1 MEDNHTYGFSRPD
14 ANALVDSIGV
24 TGQEGVE
31 HPEFAVRMMP
41 NYVRHAVAPSGG
53 IPAKSGSTMG
63 SASCTLQTCSAS
75 GVLSNGGSG
84 TVYNPSTTA
93 IAGSAAIVYMVNSAG
108 LRVAIVESC
117 S

>member
-1 MEDNHTYGFSRPD
+1 MEDNRVYGFSKED
-14 ANALVDSIGV
+14 ANALVESIGV
-24 TGQEGVE
+24 TGQESVE
-31 HPEFAVRMMP
+31 RPQFAVRMMP
-41 NYVRHAVAPSGG
+41 AYARHAVAPSGG

-63 SASCTLQTCSAS
+63 SASCTLQKCNAS
-75 GVLSNGGSG
+75 GVLSNNGSG

-93 IAGSAAIVYMVNSAG
+93 IAANAAIVYIVNSAG